1 MTKDS
6 EPIDVAVG
14 SAASTSGSSSG
25 SAGSQRED
33 IISLFSVVS
42 VKNVKISAFLFILYI
57 LISST
62 AFIENVLGSKSQRF
76 ARGREATSAG
86 MVLSGMILAIAYIAL
101 DFMVS
106 SGLL

>member
-6 EPIDVAVG
+6 EPIDAAGSG
-14 SAASTSGSSSG
+14 SAGSASSSG
-25 SAGSQRED
+25 SAGSSRED
-33 IISLFSVVS
+33 VISLFSVIS
-42 VKNVKISAFLFILYI
+42 VKNVKVSAFLFILYI

-62 AFIENVLGSKSQRF
+62 AFIENVLGGKSQRF

>member
-6 EPIDVAVG
+6 EPIETAV
-14 SAASTSGSSSG
+14 SG
-25 SAGSQRED
+25 SAPTPVPRED
-33 IISLFSVVS
+33 VISLFSVVS
-42 VKNVKISAFLFILYI
+42 VKNVKVSAFLFILYI

-76 ARGREATSAG
+76 AKGRETTSAG

>member
-6 EPIDVAVG
+6 EPIDTV
-14 SAASTSGSSSG
+14 G
-25 SAGSQRED
+25 SAGSAGSASASSRED
-33 IISLFSVVS
+33 VISLLGVVS
-42 VKNVKISAFLFILYI
+42 MKNVKVAFFIFILYV

-62 AFIENVLGSKSQRF
+62 SFIENVLGSKSQRF
-76 ARGREATSAG
+76 AKGREATSAG

-101 DFMVS
+101 DFMVT

>member
-6 EPIDVAVG
+6 EPIDVAG
-14 SAASTSGSSSG
+14 SASASASS
-25 SAGSQRED
+25 RED
-33 IISLFSVVS
+33 VISLLGVVS
-42 VKNVKISAFLFILYI
+42 MKNVKVAFFIFILYV

-62 AFIENVLGSKSQRF
+62 SFIENVLGSKSQRF
-76 ARGREATSAG
+76 AKGREATSAG

-101 DFMVS
+101 DFMVT